1 MLLEV
6 VVGNAR
12 RTELTSDDQPGRTCT
27 DNAHAL
33 RFDRCSS
40 HLQLPHCGPSTG
52 TEGVSM
58 RVSWSIDQVKGPGCR
73 IPYINHEICP
83 TGARRTMARVP
94 VGQRR
99 QELVEAAF
107 RVIAAS
113 GIQKTTTRAICAEAG
128 VNQGIFHY
136 CFNSKKELFQEL
148 IRSVVTGMVETSA
161 EIKPARSDTDTD
173 TATAVRTVFDTAWQH
188 ARAHPD
194 RHLVGY
200 ELTTMA
206 LRDDELSDLAAWQ
219 YRQYFE
225 QSVRAMAAVEESAH
239 IRWSIPMPVLGRMVA
254 TILDGL
260 VLGWLADRDD
270 DATERALTQ
279 FADVVAELAI
289 EG

>member
-1 MLLEV
+1 
-6 VVGNAR
+6 
-12 RTELTSDDQPGRTCT
+12 
-27 DNAHAL
+27 
-33 RFDRCSS
+33 
-40 HLQLPHCGPSTG
+40 
-52 TEGVSM
+52 
-58 RVSWSIDQVKGPGCR
+58 
-73 IPYINHEICP
+73 
-83 TGARRTMARVP
+83 MARVP

-113 GIQKTTTRAICAEAG
+113 GIQKTTTRAICTEAG

-161 EIKPARSDTDTD
+161 EIRPARSD

-206 LRDDELSDLAAWQ
+206 LRDDELADLAAWQ
-219 YRQYFE
+219 YQQYFE
-225 QSVRAMAAVEESAH
+225 QSMRAMASVEESAQ

-270 DATERALTQ
+270 DATERMLAQ
-279 FADVVAELAI
+279 FADVVAGFAVER
-289 EG
+289 